1 MQKHSLDFFNFN
13 VQQMLNILIPKLT
26 KAFSELYVIIKTKK
40 KLVSS
45 SNYKKLIKKK
55 WTINS
60 MFSKMELYCLYNTA
74 IS

>member
-55 WTINS
+55 
-60 MFSKMELYCLYNTA
+60 
-74 IS
+74 